1 MNFNCSIHMVASK
14 TKPFFV
20 DGTFFVSG
28 LFPPIQSE
36 NQIAYNYFLN
46 GA

>member
-1 MNFNCSIHMVASK
+1 MDKRQIKKLLIFASLNLFLMVR
-14 TKPFFV
+14 FFV
-20 DGTFFVSG
+20 RR